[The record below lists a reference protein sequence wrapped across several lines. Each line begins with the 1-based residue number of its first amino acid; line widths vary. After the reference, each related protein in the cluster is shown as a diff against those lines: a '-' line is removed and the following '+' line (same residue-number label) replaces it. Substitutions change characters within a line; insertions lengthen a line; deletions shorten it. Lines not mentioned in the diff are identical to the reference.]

1 MATSK
6 RIGIYSIAGIAAA
19 IMIVAAIFASGVQI
33 PSQSPNPSQSPS
45 QSALGTLSIS
55 IKDAPVDLANLDVTI
70 DGLYV
75 KSAQYDTWI
84 ELNFIGDVQE
94 VSFDLLA
101 LKDVTQQLSLSQIPA
116 GDYSKIRLD
125 VKTAVATYS
134 DSTAKNL
141 HIQELRVPPGHIDII
156 ISFHI
161 AENQVTDLL
170 IDMQPDSAA
179 ISNSGNFKP
188 ILKATVS

>member
-6 RIGIYSIAGIAAA
+6 RRIGTYSIAGVAAA
-19 IMIVAAIFASGVQI
+19 IMIVATIFASGVKI
-33 PSQSPNPSQSPS
+33 PNQSPS

-55 IKDAPVDLANLDVTI
+55 IKDAPVDLKNLDVTI

-75 KSAQYDTWI
+75 KSAQGDNWI
-84 ELNFIGDVQE
+84 ELKFIDSVSD

-101 LKDVTQQLSLSQIPA
+101 LRDVSLPLSESQIPT

-125 VKTAVATYS
+125 VITAKATYS
-134 DSTAKNL
+134 DSTIEKP
-141 HIQELRVPPGHIDII
+141 HIQELRVPPGHIDVIV
-156 ISFHI
+156 SFQITESH
-161 AENQVTDLL
+161 VTSLL
-170 IDMQPDSAA
+170 VDMQPDSAA